1 MRCAPGSISVNTG
14 NSCQALSLLGIGS
27 YDRSIQMHRTRSV
40 ALTISLVGILVVAL
54 TPSRD
59 AGSQTAEPRVV
70 EVVVRRFAFEPAT
83 IDAVEGERLRVL
95 VRSADGPHG
104 FEIKRFK
111 VSKEVPRGTDPV
123 PIEFTASEV
132 GTFPILC
139 SLFCGDGHD
148 DMKGAL
154 VVTARPV
161 ARR

>member
-1 MRCAPGSISVNTG
+1 
-14 NSCQALSLLGIGS
+14 
-27 YDRSIQMHRTRSV
+27 MHHTRSV
-40 ALTISLVGILVVAL
+40 ALTIFAGALMVAL
-54 TPSRD
+54 APSRD
-59 AGSQTAEPRVV
+59 AASQTTEPRVV

-83 IDAVEGERLRVL
+83 IEAIEGERLRVL

-104 FEIKRFK
+104 FEIKRLK
-111 VSKEVPRGTDPV
+111 VSKEVPRGTESV
-123 PIEFTASEV
+123 AIEFTASEV

-154 VVTARPV
+154 VVTARAV

>member
-1 MRCAPGSISVNTG
+1 M
-14 NSCQALSLLGIGS
+14 LSQRS
-27 YDRSIQMHRTRSV
+27 YGQRSIQMHHTRSV
-40 ALTISLVGILVVAL
+40 TLTISLAAALMVAL
-54 TPSRD
+54 APSRN
-59 AGSQTAEPRVV
+59 AASQTTEPRVV

-83 IDAVEGERLRVL
+83 IEAVEGERLRVL

-111 VSKEVPRGTDPV
+111 VSKEIPRGSEPV
-123 PIEFTASEV
+123 TIEFTASEV

-154 VVTARPV
+154 VVTARAV

>member
-1 MRCAPGSISVNTG
+1 
-14 NSCQALSLLGIGS
+14 
-27 YDRSIQMHRTRSV
+27 MHLTRSV
-40 ALTISLVGILVVAL
+40 TLAIIAAALMIDLA
-54 TPSRD
+54 PSGD
-59 AGSQTAEPRVV
+59 AASQTTEPRTVD
-70 EVVVRRFAFEPAT
+70 VVVRRFAFEPAT

-111 VSKEVPRGTDPV
+111 VSKEIPRGTEPV
-123 PIEFTASEV
+123 AIEFTASEV

-139 SLFCGDGHD
+139 SLFCGDGHN

-154 VVTARPV
+154 VVSARS

>member
-1 MRCAPGSISVNTG
+1 M
-14 NSCQALSLLGIGS
+14 QF
-27 YDRSIQMHRTRSV
+27 TRSF
-40 ALTISLVGILVVAL
+40 ALTICFAGAVVLGFAQ
-54 TPSRD
+54 SRD
-59 AGSQTAEPRVV
+59 AASQTSEPRVV

-83 IDAVEGERLRVL
+83 IEAFEGERLRVL

-111 VSKEVPRGTDPV
+111 VSKEIPRGTEPV
-123 PIEFTASEV
+123 AIEFAASEV

-148 DMKGAL
+148 NMKGAL
-154 VVTARPV
+154 VVTAKAV

>member
-1 MRCAPGSISVNTG
+1 
-14 NSCQALSLLGIGS
+14 
-27 YDRSIQMHRTRSV
+27 MHHARSV
-40 ALTISLVGILVVAL
+40 ALTIFAGALMVAL
-54 TPSRD
+54 APSRD
-59 AGSQTAEPRVV
+59 AASQTTEPRVV

-83 IDAVEGERLRVL
+83 IEAIEGERLRVL

-104 FEIKRFK
+104 FEIKRLK
-111 VSKEVPRGTDPV
+111 VSKEVPRGTESV
-123 PIEFTASEV
+123 AIEFTASEV

-154 VVTARPV
+154 VVTARAV

>member
-1 MRCAPGSISVNTG
+1 MH
-14 NSCQALSLLGIGS
+14 LS
-27 YDRSIQMHRTRSV
+27 RSV
-40 ALTISLVGILVVAL
+40 ALTFFATAL
-54 TPSRD
+54 MIALAPSGD
-59 AGSQTAEPRVV
+59 AASQTTEPRIV
-70 EVVVRRFAFEPAT
+70 EVVARRFAFEPAT

-111 VSKEVPRGTDPV
+111 VSKEIPRGTEPV
-123 PIEFTASEV
+123 TIEFTASEV

-139 SLFCGDGHD
+139 SLFCGDGHN

-154 VVTARPV
+154 VVSARS

>member
-1 MRCAPGSISVNTG
+1 
-14 NSCQALSLLGIGS
+14 
-27 YDRSIQMHRTRSV
+27 MHRTRSV
-40 ALTISLVGILVVAL
+40 TLTISLASALIVGMA
-54 TPSRD
+54 PSR
-59 AGSQTAEPRVV
+59 AATSQTSEPRVV
-70 EVVVRRFAFEPAT
+70 EVVVKRFAFEPAT
-83 IDAVEGERLRVL
+83 IDAFEGERLRVL

-111 VSKEVPRGTDPV
+111 VSKEVPRGSEPV
-123 PIEFTASEV
+123 AIEFTASEV

-154 VVTARPV
+154 VVTARAI